1 LRKISSIL
9 KSESLT
15 LLGIETSCDDSSMSV
30 MRDGKVLSNLI
41 YSQAIHKKYGGVIP
55 EWASRKHLE
64 AMVPL
69 YRECLHTAGV
79 GQDEL
84 SGIAVTRGPG
94 LMGSLLV
101 GMGFAKA
108 LSFSL
113 GIPLVEVNHLEAH
126 IFSVMIES
134 SDLKFPYL
142 CLTVSGGHTQLIRV
156 DGFGRYSV
164 LGTTLDDAA
173 GEAFDKTGKMLGLEY
188 PAGPEIDRL
197 AAGGKPVHRFPVSE
211 MDGFDYSFSGFKTS
225 VLYYLEKNLRDDP
238 DFIRNN
244 LHDLC
249 ASIQGTIVEILIRKV
264 RFAMRSQNLFQLGV
278 AGGVSAN
285 SGLRK
290 ALMEL
295 SATEGW
301 TVHFP
306 SMQYCTDN
314 AAMIAF
320 VGYKKFQERSFADE
334 HIVPLAKYPIKS

>member
-9 KSESLT
+9 NSETLT
-15 LLGIETSCDDSSMSV
+15 LLGIETSCDDSSMAV
-30 MRDGKVLSNLI
+30 IRDGQILSNLI

-69 YRECLHTAGV
+69 YRECLHTAGIR
-79 GQDEL
+79 QEQL

-108 LSFSL
+108 LSLSL

-134 SDLKFPYL
+134 SDLRFPYL

-156 DGFGRYSV
+156 DGFGAYTL

-173 GEAFDKTGKMLGLEY
+173 GEAFDKTGKMLGLDY

-197 AAGGKPVHRFPVSE
+197 AAEGRAIHRFPVSE
-211 MDGFDYSFSGFKTS
+211 IGGFDYSFSGFKTS
-225 VLYYLEKNLRDDP
+225 VLYYLEKKLKTDP

-249 ASIQGTIVEILIRKV
+249 ASIQNTIVEILIRKV
-264 RFAMRSQNLFQLGV
+264 KLAMQDQNLNQLGV

-285 SGLRK
+285 SGLRR
-290 ALMEL
+290 ALKDL
-295 SATEGW
+295 ASQNTW

-306 SMQYCTDN
+306 SIQYCTDN
-314 AAMIAF
+314 AGMIAF
-320 VGYKKFQERSFADE
+320 VGFKKYQDGKFADDRM
-334 HIVPLAKYPIKS
+334 VPMAKYPL

>member
-1 LRKISSIL
+1 
-9 KSESLT
+9 
-15 LLGIETSCDDSSMSV
+15 MSV
-30 MRDGKVLSNLI
+30 IRDGNVLSNLI

-69 YRECLHTAGV
+69 YRECLDSAGV
-79 GQDEL
+79 GQEEL

-134 SDLKFPYL
+134 SGLKFPYL

-156 DGFGRYSV
+156 DGFGNYTV

-244 LHDLC
+244 LHNLC

-264 RFAMRSQNLFQLGV
+264 RLAMRSQNLFHLGV

-290 ALMEL
+290 TLLEL
-295 SATEGW
+295 SASEGW

-334 HIVPLAKYPIKS
+334 RMVPIAKYPIKT